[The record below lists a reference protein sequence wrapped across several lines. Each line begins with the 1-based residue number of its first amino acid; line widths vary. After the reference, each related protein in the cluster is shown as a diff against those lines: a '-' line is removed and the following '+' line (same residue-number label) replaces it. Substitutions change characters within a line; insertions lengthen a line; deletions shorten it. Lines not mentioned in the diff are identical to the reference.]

1 MLNNLSHKEKDEI
14 IISLWEEKKRLEA
27 ENEAL
32 KSKASGIAVPKK
44 TSENSS
50 IPPSKDQKANKGSSK
65 RSKRKPRIEGNQD
78 RRLDP
83 NPTQTVVAR
92 AKTCPHCGEAVGERT
107 IG

>member
-1 MLNNLSHKEKDEI
+1 MKSLPMLNNLSHKEKDEI

-50 IPPSKDQKANKGSSK
+50 ILLPRKIKKQIKAHQNAQRENHVLRVIK
-65 RSKRKPRIEGNQD
+65 I
-78 RRLDP
+78 
-83 NPTQTVVAR
+83 VV
-92 AKTCPHCGEAVGERT
+92 
-107 IG
+107 